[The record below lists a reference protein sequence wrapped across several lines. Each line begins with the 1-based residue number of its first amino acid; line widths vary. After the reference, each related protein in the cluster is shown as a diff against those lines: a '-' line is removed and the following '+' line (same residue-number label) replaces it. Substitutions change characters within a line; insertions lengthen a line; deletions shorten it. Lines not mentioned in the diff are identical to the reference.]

1 MPVQHHPF
9 AACLALAAGLLHA
22 AGAVSAQDRPPL
34 PDTAP
39 PGIDAGPGAG
49 PALPADT
56 PEAPSPEAR
65 LDRLYAE
72 LAQPGRK
79 DWERIQAEI
88 LTIWSR
94 SGSPA
99 MDLLLR
105 RGQEALESGD
115 TALAIERLDALTDQA
130 PDFAEGWN
138 ARATAWYMKGEFA
151 LSLADIE
158 RTLMLNPQHFGALA
172 GLATI
177 YDDLGDP
184 VRALAAMKAVRA
196 LNPNHP
202 GLADAIRRL
211 EAERGLGEI

>member
-9 AACLALAAGLLHA
+9 AACLVLAAGLLC
-22 AGAVSAQDRPPL
+22 AGGTASAQDRPAL
-34 PDTAP
+34 PGAP
-39 PGIDAGPGAG
+39 PPGLATPAPMDA
-49 PALPADT
+49 PAPDAPA
-56 PEAPSPEAR
+56 APSHEAQ
-65 LDRLYAE
+65 LATLYAE
-72 LAQPGRK
+72 LAQPGRE

-88 LTIWSR
+88 VAIWSR

-105 RGQEALESGD
+105 RGQEALEAGD
-115 TALAIERLDALTDQA
+115 ATLAIERLDALTDHA
-130 PDFAEGWN
+130 PEFAEGWN
-138 ARATAWYMKGEFA
+138 ARATAWYLKGEFA

-158 RTLMLNPQHFGALA
+158 HTLTLNPHHFGALA
-172 GLATI
+172 GLGAI
-177 YDDLGDP
+177 YEELGDP

-202 GLADAIRRL
+202 GLDDAIRRL